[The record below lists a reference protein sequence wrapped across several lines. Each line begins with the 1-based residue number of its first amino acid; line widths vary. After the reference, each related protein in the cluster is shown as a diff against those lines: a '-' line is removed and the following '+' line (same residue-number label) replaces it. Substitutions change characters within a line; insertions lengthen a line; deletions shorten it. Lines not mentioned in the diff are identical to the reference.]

1 MNLLYNR
8 NMTLYM
14 IKFLC
19 QIALLILL
27 IVPGR
32 IHAQEKII
40 DEVVGVVGGNVILYS
55 DVETQYLQL
64 KAQGNI
70 LGGSQARCQIL
81 ESLLYQ
87 KLLLNQAELDSV
99 EISDSRVESAMDAR
113 LRYFIGQFGSQEKL
127 EEFYQKSVLEI
138 KEEMRELV
146 RNEMKISEVQ
156 QKITEN
162 LQITPS
168 DVKAFFYSIPEDSIP
183 LIDVEYEIGQ
193 IVKNP
198 PITVEELSRSY
209 DKIKTLRDRVIK
221 GENFSTLA
229 ILYSEDPGSASKG
242 GELGMFNRGTMYP
255 EFETAAFN
263 LNNPGDVSE
272 IIKTEAG
279 YHIIQLI
286 ERKGEYIN
294 ARHILIQPKVSPES
308 MELAR
313 VKLDSIAQLI
323 LNDSL
328 RFEEAVMKFS
338 DDPNR
343 ISGGMII
350 NPETNSTHFAADQ
363 LDPSLFFMVDKLEI
377 GDISQPARFL
387 TEEGNEAY
395 RILYLKVRTEPH
407 RANLSDD
414 YNKLQNW
421 ALADLKDQMISNW
434 IDEKIQETYIKVN
447 EKYAECAFLN
457 NWNK

>member
-1 MNLLYNR
+1 MVR
-8 NMTLYM
+8 FF
-14 IKFLC
+14 KRDF
-19 QIALLILL
+19 LLILL
-27 IVPGR
+27 LATYVAG
-32 IHAQEKII
+32 AQEKLI
-40 DEVVGVVGGNVILYS
+40 DEVVGVVGSNVILYS
-55 DVETQYLQL
+55 DIETQYIQL
-64 KAQGNI
+64 KAQGSI

-87 KLLLNQAELDSV
+87 KLLLNQAEIDSV
-99 EISDSRVESAMDAR
+99 EISDSRVESAMDQR
-113 LRYFIGQFGSQEKL
+113 LRYFINQFGSQEKL

-162 LQITPS
+162 LQVSPA
-168 DVKAFFYSIPEDSIP
+168 DVKEYYRSLPEDSIP

-198 PITVEELSRSY
+198 PITVEELSRTY
-209 DKIKTLRDRVIK
+209 DKIKVLRDRIIK
-221 GENFSTLA
+221 GENFATLA

-255 EFETAAFN
+255 EFEAAAFN
-263 LNNPGDVSE
+263 LNHPGEVSE

-294 ARHILIQPKVSPES
+294 ARHILIQPRVSPES

-313 VKLDSIAQLI
+313 LKLDTIAGLI
-323 LNDSL
+323 LSDSIS
-328 RFEEAVMKFS
+328 FEEAVIKFS

-343 ISGGMII
+343 ISGGLII
-350 NPETNSTHFAADQ
+350 NPETNSTRFEADQ
-363 LDPSLFFMVDKLEI
+363 LDPSLFFIVDRLDVGE
-377 GDISQPARFL
+377 ISQPARFL
-387 TEEGNEAY
+387 TDENKEAY

-407 RANLSDD
+407 RANFNED

-421 ALADLKDQMISNW
+421 ALAEKQDRLINDW
-434 IDEKIQETYIKVN
+434 INEKIQDAYVRIN
-447 EKYAECAFLN
+447 EKYKDCVFMN
-457 NWNK
+457 DWMK

>member
-1 MNLLYNR
+1 MFKLPGR
-8 NMTLYM
+8 
-14 IKFLC
+14 I
-19 QIALLILL
+19 ILLILL
-27 IVPGR
+27 MTPFLLL
-32 IHAQEKII
+32 AQEKLI
-40 DEVVGVVGGNVILYS
+40 DEVVGVVGSNVILHS
-55 DVETQYLQL
+55 DIETQYLQL
-64 KAQGNI
+64 KAQGSI

-99 EISDSRVESAMDAR
+99 EISDSRVESAMDQR
-113 LRYFIGQFGSQEKL
+113 LRYFINQFGSQEKL

-156 QKITEN
+156 SKITEN
-162 LQITPS
+162 LQVTPS
-168 DVKAFFYSIPEDSIP
+168 DVKEFLRSIPEDSIP
-183 LIDVEYEIGQ
+183 LIGVEYEIGQ

-209 DKIKTLRDRVIK
+209 DKIKALRDRIMK
-221 GENFSTLA
+221 GENFLTLA

-255 EFETAAFN
+255 EFEAAAFN

-272 IIKTEAG
+272 VIKTEAG

-308 MELAR
+308 MEMAR
-313 VKLDSIAQLI
+313 SRLDSIAGLI
-323 LNDSL
+323 LSDSL
-328 RFEEAVMKFS
+328 SFDEAVVQFS

-343 ISGGMII
+343 ISGGLIL
-350 NPETNSTHFAADQ
+350 NPETNSSRFEADQ
-363 LDPSLFFMVDKLEI
+363 LDPSLFFIVDRLEV
-377 GDISQPARFL
+377 GEISQPARFL
-387 TEEGNEAY
+387 TNENKEAY

-407 RANLSDD
+407 RANLTED
-414 YNKLQNW
+414 YNKLQTW
-421 ALADLKDQMISNW
+421 ALADKQDGLISDW
-434 IDEKIQETYIKVN
+434 IDEKIQDTYIKVN
-447 EKYAECAFLN
+447 EKYRDCVFLN
-457 NWNK
+457 NWIK

>member
-1 MNLLYNR
+1 MLL
-8 NMTLYM
+8 LSV
-14 IKFLC
+14 I
-19 QIALLILL
+19 LINA
-27 IVPGR
+27 PDPAR
-32 IHAQEKII
+32 SQEKLI
-40 DEVVGVVGGNVILYS
+40 DEVVGVVGGNVILFS
-55 DVETQYLQL
+55 DIETQYLQL
-64 KAQGNI
+64 KAQGNL
-70 LGGSQARCQIL
+70 LGGSQLRCQIL

-99 EISDSRVESAMDAR
+99 EVSDSRVESAMDAR
-113 LRYFIGQFGSQEKL
+113 LRYFINQFGSQEKL

-146 RNEMKISEVQ
+146 RNEIKISEVQ

-168 DVKAFFYSIPEDSIP
+168 DVKEYFYSMPPDSIP

-209 DKIKTLRDRVIK
+209 DKIKALRDRIMK
-221 GENFSTLA
+221 GDNFSTLA
-229 ILYSEDPGSASKG
+229 ILYSEDPGSAGKG

-255 EFETAAFN
+255 EFEAAAFN

-308 MELAR
+308 MEMAR
-313 VKLDSIAQLI
+313 AKLDSVAQLI
-323 LNDSL
+323 LTDSL
-328 RFEEAVMKFS
+328 TFEQAVLKYS

-343 ISGGMII
+343 ISGGWII
-350 NPETNSTHFAADQ
+350 NPETNSTRFASDQ
-363 LDPSLFFMVDKLEI
+363 LDPSLFFIVDKLDVGE
-377 GDISQPARFL
+377 ISQPVRFL
-387 TEEGNEAY
+387 TDENKEAY
-395 RILYLKVRTEPH
+395 RILYLKIRTEPH
-407 RANLSDD
+407 RANLQDD
-414 YNKLQNW
+414 YDKLKNW
-421 ALADLKDQMISNW
+421 ARANKQDSLISDW
-434 IDEKIQETYIKVN
+434 INEKIEDTYIKVN
-447 EKYAECAFLN
+447 EKYASCTFLN
-457 NWNK
+457 NWIK

>member
-1 MNLLYNR
+1 MNKRLPVMLKFITRMLL
-8 NMTLYM
+8 LSV
-14 IKFLC
+14 I
-19 QIALLILL
+19 LINA
-27 IVPGR
+27 PDPAR
-32 IHAQEKII
+32 SQEKLI
-40 DEVVGVVGGNVILYS
+40 DEVVGVVGGNVILFS
-55 DVETQYLQL
+55 DIETQYLQL
-64 KAQGNI
+64 KAQGNL
-70 LGGSQARCQIL
+70 LGGSQLRCQIL

-99 EISDSRVESAMDAR
+99 EVSDSRVESAMDAR
-113 LRYFIGQFGSQEKL
+113 LRYFINQFGSQEKL

-146 RNEMKISEVQ
+146 RNEIKISEVQ

-168 DVKAFFYSIPEDSIP
+168 DVKEYFYSMPPDSIP

-209 DKIKTLRDRVIK
+209 DKIKALRDRIMK
-221 GENFSTLA
+221 GDNFSTLA
-229 ILYSEDPGSASKG
+229 ILYSEDPGSAGKG

-255 EFETAAFN
+255 EFEAAAFN

-308 MELAR
+308 MEMAR
-313 VKLDSIAQLI
+313 AKLDSVAQLI
-323 LNDSL
+323 LTDSL
-328 RFEEAVMKFS
+328 TFEQAVLKYS

-343 ISGGMII
+343 ISGGWII
-350 NPETNSTHFAADQ
+350 NPETNSTRFASDQ
-363 LDPSLFFMVDKLEI
+363 LDPSLFFIVDKLDVGE
-377 GDISQPARFL
+377 ISQPVRFL
-387 TEEGNEAY
+387 TDENKEAY
-395 RILYLKVRTEPH
+395 RILYLKIRTEPH
-407 RANLSDD
+407 RANLQDD
-414 YNKLQNW
+414 YDKLKNW
-421 ALADLKDQMISNW
+421 ARANKQDSLISDW
-434 IDEKIQETYIKVN
+434 INEKIEDTYIKVN
-447 EKYAECAFLN
+447 EKYASCTFLN
-457 NWNK
+457 NWIK

>member
-1 MNLLYNR
+1 
-8 NMTLYM
+8 M
-14 IKFLC
+14 IKFFVRTV
-19 QIALLILL
+19 LLILYL
-27 IVPGR
+27 VPFLGE
-32 IHAQEKII
+32 AQEKLI
-40 DEVVGVVGGNVILYS
+40 DEVVGVVGSNVILHS
-55 DVETQYLQL
+55 DIETQYIQL
-64 KAQGNI
+64 KAQGSI

-99 EISDSRVESAMDAR
+99 EISDSRVESAMDQR
-113 LRYFIGQFGSQEKL
+113 LRYFINQFGSQEKL

-146 RNEMKISEVQ
+146 RNEMKISEVHD
-156 QKITEN
+156 KITEN
-162 LQITPS
+162 LRVTPA
-168 DVKAFFYSIPEDSIP
+168 DVKDYFRSIPEDSIP

-209 DKIKTLRDRVIK
+209 DKIKVLRDRIIK
-221 GENFSTLA
+221 GENFATLA

-255 EFETAAFN
+255 EFEAAAFN
-263 LNNPGDVSE
+263 LTNPGDVSE

-313 VKLDSIAQLI
+313 IKLDSISRLI

-328 RFEEAVMKFS
+328 NFDEAVMKYS

-343 ISGGMII
+343 VSGGLII
-350 NPETNSTHFAADQ
+350 NPETNSTRFAADQ
-363 LDPSLFFMVDKLEI
+363 LDPSLFFIVDKLEV
-377 GDISQPARFL
+377 GDISQPVRFL
-387 TEEGNEAY
+387 TDENKEAY

-407 RANLSDD
+407 RANLNDD
-414 YNKLQNW
+414 YNKLQTW
-421 ALADLKDQMISNW
+421 ALADKQDRLINEW
-434 IDEKIQETYIKVN
+434 IDERIQVTYIKVN
-447 EKYAECAFLN
+447 EKYKDCVFQN
-457 NWNK
+457 HWIK

>member
-1 MNLLYNR
+1 MLKIITRTLL
-8 NMTLYM
+8 
-14 IKFLC
+14 
-19 QIALLILL
+19 LLVMLVNIPVLSN
-27 IVPGR
+27 
-32 IHAQEKII
+32 AQEKLI
-40 DEVVGVVGGNVILYS
+40 DEVVGVIGSNVILFS
-55 DVETQYLQL
+55 DIETQYLQL

-70 LGGSQARCQIL
+70 MGGSQLRCQIL

-113 LRYFIGQFGSQEKL
+113 LRYFINQFGSQEKL

-162 LQITPS
+162 LQVTPS
-168 DVKAFFYSIPEDSIP
+168 DVKEYISSLPPDSIP

-209 DKIKTLRDRVIK
+209 DKIKALRDRIIK
-221 GENFSTLA
+221 GDNFSTLA
-229 ILYSEDPGSASKG
+229 ILYSEDPGSAGKG

-255 EFETAAFN
+255 EFEAAAFN
-263 LNNPGDVSE
+263 LDHPGDVSE

-308 MELAR
+308 MEMAR
-313 VKLDSIAQLI
+313 TTLDSVAQLI
-323 LNDSL
+323 ISDSL
-328 RFEEAVMKFS
+328 TFDEAVMKYS

-343 ISGGMII
+343 ISGGLII
-350 NPETNSTHFAADQ
+350 NPETNSTRFASDQ
-363 LDPSLFFMVDKLEI
+363 LDPSLFFIVDKLDVGE
-377 GDISQPARFL
+377 ISQPVRFL
-387 TEEGNEAY
+387 TDENKEAY

-407 RANLSDD
+407 RANLQDD
-414 YNKLQNW
+414 YDKLKN
-421 ALADLKDQMISNW
+421 LTRADKQDNLINDW
-434 IDEKIQETYIKVN
+434 IDEKIEDTYIKVN
-447 EKYAECAFLN
+447 EKYAGCTFLN
-457 NWNK
+457 NWIR

>member
-1 MNLLYNR
+1 MLKIITRTLL
-8 NMTLYM
+8 
-14 IKFLC
+14 
-19 QIALLILL
+19 LLVMLVNIPVLSN
-27 IVPGR
+27 
-32 IHAQEKII
+32 AQEKLI
-40 DEVVGVVGGNVILYS
+40 DEVVGVIGSNVILFS
-55 DVETQYLQL
+55 DIETQYLQL

-70 LGGSQARCQIL
+70 MGGSQLRCQIL

-113 LRYFIGQFGSQEKL
+113 LRYFINQFGSQEKL

-162 LQITPS
+162 LQVTPS
-168 DVKAFFYSIPEDSIP
+168 DVKEYFSSLPPDSIP

-209 DKIKTLRDRVIK
+209 DKIKALRDRIIK
-221 GENFSTLA
+221 GDNFSTLA
-229 ILYSEDPGSASKG
+229 ILYSEDPGSAGKG

-255 EFETAAFN
+255 EFEAAAFN
-263 LNNPGDVSE
+263 LDHPGDVSE

-308 MELAR
+308 MEMAR
-313 VKLDSIAQLI
+313 TTLDSVAQLI
-323 LNDSL
+323 ISDSL
-328 RFEEAVMKFS
+328 TFDEAVMKYS

-343 ISGGMII
+343 ISGGLII
-350 NPETNSTHFAADQ
+350 NPETNSTRFASDQ
-363 LDPSLFFMVDKLEI
+363 LDPSLFFIVDKLDVGE
-377 GDISQPARFL
+377 ISQPVRFL
-387 TEEGNEAY
+387 TDENKEAY

-407 RANLSDD
+407 RANLQDD
-414 YNKLQNW
+414 YDKLKN
-421 ALADLKDQMISNW
+421 LARADKQDNLINDW
-434 IDEKIQETYIKVN
+434 IDEKIEDTYIKVN
-447 EKYAECAFLN
+447 EKYAGCTFLN
-457 NWNK
+457 NWIR

>member
-1 MNLLYNR
+1 MLKFIARTLLL
-8 NMTLYM
+8 TV
-14 IKFLC
+14 
-19 QIALLILL
+19 ILVNAPEL
-27 IVPGR
+27 SN
-32 IHAQEKII
+32 AQEKLI
-40 DEVVGVVGGNVILYS
+40 DEVVGVVGGNVILFS
-55 DVETQYLQL
+55 DIETQYLQL

-70 LGGSQARCQIL
+70 LGGSQLRCQIL

-113 LRYFIGQFGSQEKL
+113 LRYFINQFGSQEKL

-162 LQITPS
+162 LQVTPS
-168 DVKAFFYSIPEDSIP
+168 DVKEYFYSLPPDSIP

-198 PITVEELSRSY
+198 PITVEELSGSY
-209 DKIKTLRDRVIK
+209 DKIKALRDRVIK
-221 GENFSTLA
+221 GDNFSTLA
-229 ILYSEDPGSASKG
+229 ILYSEDPGSAGKG

-255 EFETAAFN
+255 EFEAAAFN
-263 LNNPGDVSE
+263 LDHPGDVSE

-308 MELAR
+308 MEMAR
-313 VKLDSIAQLI
+313 ATLDSVAQLI
-323 LNDSL
+323 ISDSL
-328 RFEEAVMKFS
+328 TFDQAVLKYS

-343 ISGGMII
+343 ISGGLII
-350 NPETNSTHFAADQ
+350 NPETNSTRFASDQ
-363 LDPSLFFMVDKLEI
+363 LDPSLFFIVDKLDVGE
-377 GDISQPARFL
+377 ISQPARFL
-387 TEEGNEAY
+387 TDENKEAY

-407 RANLSDD
+407 RANLQDD
-414 YNKLQNW
+414 YDRLKNLARADKQDKLIN
-421 ALADLKDQMISNW
+421 DW
-434 IDEKIQETYIKVN
+434 INEKIEDTYIKVN
-447 EKYAECAFLN
+447 EKYASCTFLN
-457 NWNK
+457 SWIR

>member
-1 MNLLYNR
+1 MLKFITRTLL
-8 NMTLYM
+8 LSV
-14 IKFLC
+14 I
-19 QIALLILL
+19 LINAPEPLSS
-27 IVPGR
+27 
-32 IHAQEKII
+32 QEKLI
-40 DEVVGVVGGNVILYS
+40 DEVVGVVGGNVILLS
-55 DVETQYLQL
+55 DIETQYLQL
-64 KAQGNI
+64 KAQGSI
-70 LGGSQARCQIL
+70 LGGSQLRCQIL

-113 LRYFIGQFGSQEKL
+113 LRYFINQFGSQEKL

-162 LQITPS
+162 LQVTPS
-168 DVKAFFYSIPEDSIP
+168 DVKEYYHSLPPDSIP

-209 DKIKTLRDRVIK
+209 DKIKALRDRITK
-221 GENFSTLA
+221 GDNFSTLA
-229 ILYSEDPGSASKG
+229 ILYSEDPGSAGKG

-255 EFETAAFN
+255 EFEAAAFN

-272 IIKTEAG
+272 IIKSEAG

-294 ARHILIQPKVSPES
+294 VRHILIQPKVSPES
-308 MELAR
+308 MEMAR
-313 VKLDSIAQLI
+313 AKLDSVAQLI
-323 LNDSL
+323 LSDSL
-328 RFEEAVMKFS
+328 TFEEAVLKYS

-343 ISGGMII
+343 ISGGLII
-350 NPETNSTHFAADQ
+350 NPETNSTRFASDQ
-363 LDPSLFFMVDKLEI
+363 LDPSLFFIVDKLEV
-377 GDISQPARFL
+377 GEISQPVRFL
-387 TEEGNEAY
+387 TDENKEAY
-395 RILYLKVRTEPH
+395 RILYLKIRTEPH
-407 RANLSDD
+407 RANLQDD
-414 YNKLQNW
+414 YDKLKNLARANKQ
-421 ALADLKDQMISNW
+421 DTMINDW
-434 IDEKIQETYIKVN
+434 IDEKIEGTYIKVN
-447 EKYAECAFLN
+447 EKYASCTFLN
-457 NWNK
+457 NWTK

>member
-1 MNLLYNR
+1 MRKMIYRVFLLSVILIH
-8 NMTLYM
+8 TPG
-14 IKFLC
+14 
-19 QIALLILL
+19 LLSS
-27 IVPGR
+27 
-32 IHAQEKII
+32 QEKLI
-40 DEVVGVVGGNVILYS
+40 DEVAGVVGSNVILFS
-55 DVETQYLQL
+55 DIETQYLQL

-70 LGGSQARCQIL
+70 LGGSQLRCQIL
-81 ESLLYQ
+81 ESLLFQ

-113 LRYFIGQFGSQEKL
+113 LRYFINQFGSQEKL

-146 RNEMKISEVQ
+146 RDEMKISEVQ

-168 DVKAFFYSIPEDSIP
+168 DVKEYFTSLPPDSIP
-183 LIDVEYEIGQ
+183 LVDVEYEIGQ

-198 PITVEELSRSY
+198 PITVEELSRTY
-209 DKIKTLRDRVIK
+209 DKIKALRDRIIK
-221 GENFSTLA
+221 GDNFSTLA
-229 ILYSEDPGSASKG
+229 ILYSEDPGSAGKG

-255 EFETAAFN
+255 EFEAAAFN
-263 LNNPGDVSE
+263 LNKPGEVSE

-294 ARHILIQPKVSPES
+294 VRHILIQPKVSPES

-313 VKLDSIAQLI
+313 AKLDSVAQLI
-323 LNDSL
+323 LEDSL
-328 RFEEAVMKFS
+328 TFEEAVLRYS

-350 NPETNSTHFAADQ
+350 NPETNSTRFASDQ
-363 LDPSLFFMVDKLEI
+363 LDPSLFFIVDQLDVGE
-377 GDISQPARFL
+377 ISQPVRFL
-387 TEEGNEAY
+387 TEENKEAY

-407 RANLSDD
+407 RANLLDD
-414 YNKLQNW
+414 YDKLKNW
-421 ALADLKDQMISNW
+421 ARADKQDALINDW
-434 IDEKIQETYIKVN
+434 INEKIEDTYIKVN
-447 EKYAECAFLN
+447 EKYAGCTFIN
-457 NWNK
+457 NWIPSSQ